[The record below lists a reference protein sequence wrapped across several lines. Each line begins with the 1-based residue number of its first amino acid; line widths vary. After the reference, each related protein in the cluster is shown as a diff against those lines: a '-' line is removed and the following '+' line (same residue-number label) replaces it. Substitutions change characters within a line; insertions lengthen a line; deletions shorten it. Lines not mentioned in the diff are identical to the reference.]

1 MELKKKTEK
10 RIAELIKKENE
21 KKAEL
26 DGINHQIEELTER
39 YNLIAIEA
47 NKIVGAIVERE
58 LDLLE

>member
-26 DGINHQIEELTER
+26 DGINHQIAELTER